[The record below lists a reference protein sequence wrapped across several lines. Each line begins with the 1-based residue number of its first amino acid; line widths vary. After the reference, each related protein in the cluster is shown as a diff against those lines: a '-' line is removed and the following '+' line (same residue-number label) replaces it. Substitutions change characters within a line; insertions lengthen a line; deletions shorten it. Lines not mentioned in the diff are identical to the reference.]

1 MDVHVGNPVVR
12 GALTVFPVFNGAAVA
27 DTGYALGGVV
37 VAERSDAAVGE
48 LLVTNTGER
57 PALV

>member
-48 LLVTNTGER
+48 L
-57 PALV
+57 